1 MWMLRMPRAEVYM
14 GGMSKGINC
23 LQLRFSE
30 FVTVITFCRLALG
43 DGMLNLGSYN
53 QKSTASSSRSTTHQS
68 AAEAELGE
76 ELRRM
81 KELVQQL
88 LQSNQQMQHEYET
101 MQYTMMQA
109 IISTSAICQI
119 LIIVETEDLVI
130 NE

>member
-1 MWMLRMPRAEVYM
+1 VPFDVDASYATG

-68 AAEAELGE
+68 TAEAELGE

-88 LQSNQQMQHEYET
+88 QQSNQQMQHEYET
-101 MQYTMMQA
+101 MQYTMMQV